1 MEVLHPRE
9 RKRGD
14 NPIAFTFS
22 PGLILNLEAR
32 AIVET
37 HGKDFQILK
46 SKSYPWYFLK
56 HFLISVQSSRK
67 RLKKRERIFN
77 SMKSPYFFASSQAES
92 STVNISLIKDKKIQ
106 GISLITS
113 RYLCIHTEIKKSD
126 RMISDF
132 VTRAQR
138 PLSYE

>member
-14 NPIAFTFS
+14 NPITFTFS

-32 AIVET
+32 AIVEA

-67 RLKKRERIFN
+67 RLKKRERESLIRRN
-77 SMKSPYFFASSQAES
+77 LPISSSQAES
-92 STVNISLIKDKKIQ
+92 STVNISLINDKKIQ
-106 GISLITS
+106 RISLITP
-113 RYLCIHTEIKKSD
+113 RYLCIHTKIKKSD
-126 RMISDF
+126 RMTSDF
-132 VTRAQR
+132 VTRA
-138 PLSYE
+138 PSVL